1 MASEDSCEPAGFEE
15 APMITSRGLNHINL
29 NVSDIQ
35 RSLRFYQEAF
45 GLKIKFWEG
54 RRMVFLASPGA
65 RDLITL
71 CEVDKDEAIGSGGV
85 SHFGFGLA
93 GPEQLD
99 ESVKQVERAG
109 GKLLSR
115 GEHAP
120 GVPYAYFA
128 DPDGY
133 VIEIGNP

>member
-1 MASEDSCEPAGFEE
+1 
-15 APMITSRGLNHINL
+15 MIKSRGLNHINL

-45 GLKIKFWEG
+45 GLEVKFWEG
-54 RRMVFLASPGA
+54 HRMVFLGSVGGH
-65 RDLITL
+65 DLITL
-71 CEVDKDEAIGSGGV
+71 CEVDAGEPIGNGGL
-85 SHFGFGLA
+85 SHFGFALGEK
-93 GPEQLD
+93 GEFN
-99 ESVKQVERAG
+99 ESVKQVAEAG

-120 GVPYAYFA
+120 GIVYAYFA

-133 VIEIGNP
+133 VIEVGNL

>member
-1 MASEDSCEPAGFEE
+1 
-15 APMITSRGLNHINL
+15 MIKSSGLNHLNL

-45 GLKIKFWEG
+45 GLEVRFWEG
-54 RRMVFLASPGA
+54 QRMVFLSSPGA

-71 CEVDKDEAIGSGGV
+71 CEVDQSAPIGSGGV
-85 SHFGFGLA
+85 SHFGFGLSQS
-93 GPEQLD
+93 GHFD
-99 ESVKQVERAG
+99 ESVQQIEQAG
-109 GKLLSR
+109 GKLLRR

-133 VIEIGNP
+133 VIEIGNS

>member
-1 MASEDSCEPAGFEE
+1 
-15 APMITSRGLNHINL
+15 MIKSRGLNHINL

-35 RSLRFYQEAF
+35 RSLKFYQEAF
-45 GLKIKFWEG
+45 GLEVKFWEG
-54 RRMVFLASPGA
+54 QRMVFLASPGA
-65 RDLITL
+65 RDVITL
-71 CEVDKDEAIGSGGV
+71 CQVGKGEPIGSGGV
-85 SHFGFGLA
+85 SHFGFGL
-93 GPEQLD
+93 GTHGELD
-99 ESVKQVERAG
+99 DSVKQVVRAG

-133 VIEIGNP
+133 VVEIGNS

>member
-1 MASEDSCEPAGFEE
+1 
-15 APMITSRGLNHINL
+15 MIRSRGLNHINI

-45 GLKIKFWEG
+45 GLEVRFWHG
-54 RRMVFLASPGA
+54 RQMVFLGSPGA
-65 RDLITL
+65 RDVIAL
-71 CEVDKDEAIGSGGV
+71 CEVEKGEPVGNGGV
-85 SHFGFGLA
+85 SHFGFGLVDVK
-93 GPEQLD
+93 ELD
-99 ESVKQVERAG
+99 ESVRQVERAG

-120 GVPYAYFA
+120 GVPYAFFA

-133 VIEIGNP
+133 VIELGNS

>member
-1 MASEDSCEPAGFEE
+1 
-15 APMITSRGLNHINL
+15 MITSRGLNHINL
-29 NVSDIQ
+29 NVSDVQ

-45 GLKIKFWEG
+45 GLEVKFWEG
-54 RRMVFLASPGA
+54 RRMVFLGSPGA

-71 CEVDKDEAIGSGGV
+71 CEVEKGEPIGTGGV

-93 GPEQLD
+93 GTNDLD
-99 ESVKQVERAG
+99 ESVAQVERAG

-120 GVPYAYFA
+120 GVPFAYFA

-133 VIEIGNP
+133 VIEIGNS